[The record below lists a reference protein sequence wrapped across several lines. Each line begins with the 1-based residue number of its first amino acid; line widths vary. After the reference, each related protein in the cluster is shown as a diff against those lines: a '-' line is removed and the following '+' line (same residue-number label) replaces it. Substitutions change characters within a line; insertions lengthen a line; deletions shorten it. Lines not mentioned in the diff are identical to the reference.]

1 MAEVSLTIGG
11 RAYRLACRD
20 GEEADL
26 RAAAG
31 LLDARVASLMQA
43 HGAVAEP
50 RLLLMA
56 ALLLGG
62 ELLEERNRTGRS
74 PAPAQAAVPHTGLDA
89 GGGSF
94 FDSWY
99 RLRDLA
105 LEADP
110 SGRAPDAGDL
120 QRRHTAL
127 WTSPG
132 CGALAARRSARLQ

>member
-31 LLDARVASLMQA
+31 LLESRVASLMQA

-56 ALLLGG
+56 ALLLSG
-62 ELLEERNRTGRS
+62 ELLEERSNAVRLMPSLKAVTEGTAAS
-74 PAPAQAAVPHTGLDA
+74 DGLAIDAPI
-89 GGGSF
+89 
-94 FDSWY
+94 
-99 RLRDLA
+99 DLA
-105 LEADP
+105 GLEALAR
-110 SGRAPDAGDL
+110 RAE
-120 QRRHTAL
+120 
-127 WTSPG
+127 
-132 CGALAARRSARLQ
+132 ALAQRLEEAAASH

>member
-74 PAPAQAAVPHTGLDA
+74 PAPAPAPAAIGAPSV
-89 GGGSF
+89 
-94 FDSWY
+94 
-99 RLRDLA
+99 DLA
-105 LEADP
+105 GLETLAR
-110 SGRAPDAGDL
+110 RAE
-120 QRRHTAL
+120 
-127 WTSPG
+127 
-132 CGALAARRSARLQ
+132 ALALRLEEAAGTA